1 MFPPYFFLS
10 FSSSLSLFQDE
21 DVYKAHL
28 IELNT
33 DLVEKACLVIRS
45 AVASS
50 MDWRDIDLLVR
61 EAQSRGDPVASTINS
76 LKLQSNQ
83 ITLLLK

>member
-1 MFPPYFFLS
+1 MF
-10 FSSSLSLFQDE
+10 
-21 DVYKAHL
+21 KATL
-28 IELNT
+28 IEANT

-50 MDWRDIDLLVR
+50 MDWGDIHLLVK
-61 EAQSRGDPVASTINS
+61 EAQARGDPVASCIHG
-76 LKLQSNQ
+76 LKLESNQ